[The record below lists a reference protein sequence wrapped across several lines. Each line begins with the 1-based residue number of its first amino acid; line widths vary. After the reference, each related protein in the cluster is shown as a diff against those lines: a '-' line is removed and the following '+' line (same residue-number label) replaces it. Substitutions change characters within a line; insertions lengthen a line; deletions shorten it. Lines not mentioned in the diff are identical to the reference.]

1 MYIPTWILVIIIIGV
16 AFYYFNKTKNKKSA
30 VAEIKEQSVKAGKN
44 ADWIDDEN
52 WKETMLVHLSKY
64 PQRTGK
70 KSPTYEEILELDKD
84 EFKAWIFVRSAPD
97 FQDELIKEML
107 DHEEKTG
114 SFTKTGRNDDGPFTK
129 LILDVFNRARSKE
142 VVDVLRRMSET
153 ANKLIDEGADG
164 EKADSVKNAILAKA
178 TSDYYKLGEKMDKE
192 RRNE

>member
-1 MYIPTWILVIIIIGV
+1 MFIPTWILIIVIAGV
-16 AFYYFNKTKNKKSA
+16 AFYYFNKSRKVALPQQKVASKSGVLETKENWL
-30 VAEIKEQSVKAGKN
+30 N
-44 ADWIDDEN
+44 DEN
-52 WKETMLVHLSKY
+52 WKEKMLEHLSKY
-64 PQRTGK
+64 PERTGRET
-70 KSPTYEEILELDKD
+70 PTYDEMLNLDKD

-129 LILDVFNRARSKE
+129 LILDVFNRARSKK

-164 EKADSVKNAILAKA
+164 EKADSIQNAILAKA
-178 TSDYYKLGEKMDKE
+178 TSDYYKLGEKMEKE
-192 RRNE
+192 NNN